1 MVDDALQRLYVEAE
15 DLREASEGDPGWESE
30 EEEHAELFLQNL
42 QETPCRLWRGRQ
54 HELTRR

>member
-15 DLREASEGDPGWESE
+15 DLREASEGDPGCESE
-30 EEEHAELFLQNL
+30 EEEYAELFLQGL
-42 QETPCRLWRGRQ
+42 QETPCRLRRGRQ